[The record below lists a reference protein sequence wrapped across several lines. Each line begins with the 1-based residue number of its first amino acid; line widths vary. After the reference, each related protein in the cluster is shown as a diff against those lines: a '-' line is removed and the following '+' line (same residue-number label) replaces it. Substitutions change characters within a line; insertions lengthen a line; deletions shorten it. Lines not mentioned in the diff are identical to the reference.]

1 MLFSVGIPEL
11 AIILGIGV
19 VFFGP
24 STLPKL
30 GRAVGE
36 TIHEVRS
43 GLEET
48 PKPVEKHIEKIE
60 SVKTVEEEKK

>member
-48 PKPVEKHIEKIE
+48 PNPVEKHIEKIE